1 MQTIEELY
9 ESHEHLIDITINRN
23 YNSTA
28 FQKLHGITTD
38 DLRQY
43 GRIGLF
49 EACRTY
55 DKYKSTSFQTY
66 AINCIN
72 WRIKDE
78 SKVDSLR
85 SLSNWTNETYDCDS
99 LDTTLCSDANGEPI
113 NMYEVIG
120 QYEEGYFNINEQ
132 EQLNFLINKIREQV
146 SSRVADIIELR
157 LQDYNV
163 TEIADILNISHQG
176 VSSVLKRHSNRIK
189 DIVEAYKL

>member
-9 ESHEHLIDITINRN
+9 NSHEHLIGITVNRN
-23 YNSTA
+23 YSSPA
-28 FQKLHGITTD
+28 FKRLHCLTND
-38 DLRQY
+38 DLYQF

-49 EACRTY
+49 EACKTY
-55 DKYKSTSFQTY
+55 DKYKSTSFTTY

-85 SLSNWTNETYDCDS
+85 NISNWTNQTYDCDS
-99 LDTTLCSDANGEPI
+99 LDTTVRIDMNGEPV
-113 NMYEVIG
+113 NMYEFIG
-120 QYEEGYFNINEQ
+120 QYEEGYFDVNE
-132 EQLNFLINKIREQV
+132 EGQLSFLIDKIREQV

-163 TEIADILNISHQG
+163 TEIADILDISHQG

-189 DIVEAYKL
+189 DIIESYKL